1 MRMNLTNYVMLL
13 AAGLGVQSAI
23 AADEDNGKRL
33 AQQHCSPCHVVE
45 PGSRRELANSP
56 PFETIARKFGS
67 APESIAFAILSPH
80 PRMNLTPSRRDAQ
93 DIAAYIATLAK

>member
-1 MRMNLTNYVMLL
+1 MRL
-13 AAGLGVQSAI
+13 AFGGVLFVSVFTLQNAI
-23 AADEDNGKRL
+23 AADADNGKRL
-33 AQQHCSPCHVVE
+33 AQQHCSACHIVE

-56 PFETIARKFGS
+56 PFDIIARKFGN
-67 APESIAFAILSPH
+67 APELIAFAILDPH